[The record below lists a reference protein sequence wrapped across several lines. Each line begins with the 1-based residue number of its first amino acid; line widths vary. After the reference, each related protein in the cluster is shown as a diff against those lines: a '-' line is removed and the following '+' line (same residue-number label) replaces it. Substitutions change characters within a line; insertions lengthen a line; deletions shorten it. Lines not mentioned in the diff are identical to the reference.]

1 VRYDERSAMNRF
13 EKLAA
18 GLGAL
23 VLLIPTGSMFMDEPL
38 RAHPERKI
46 NQSLNGYTRRI
57 ETTHFHPIGFA
68 LDLEN
73 LVPVPNRQPDRPVA
87 SIPKWRA
94 CVDWEALLSGRLVN
108 DHYIQRP
115 TFRITR
121 TLAKQEA
128 GDQVPVAERGWQ
140 EAIESIYP
148 FKINQVRIEDA
159 DLTYLDEAHPAQPLR
174 FHHVNVSASN
184 IRNVHSRDQQY
195 PSD

>member
-1 VRYDERSAMNRF
+1 MNRF
-13 EKLAA
+13 WKLAA

-23 VLLIPTGSMFMDEPL
+23 VLLILIASVFMDEPL
-38 RAHPERKI
+38 RVYLEHKI
-46 NQSLNGYTRRI
+46 NQSLNGYTVRI
-57 ETTHFHPIGFA
+57 ATLHFHPIGFA

-73 LVPVPNRQPDRPVA
+73 LVLVRTEQPDVPVA
-87 SIPKWRA
+87 TIPKWTAR
-94 CVDWEALLSGRLVN
+94 VDWEALLDGRLVN

-121 TLAKQEA
+121 RLAKLEA
-128 GDQVPVAERGWQ
+128 RDQVPVAERGWQ
-140 EAIESIYP
+140 EAVESIYP